1 MISLDAYPVPSPNV
15 VGRIID
21 AKPGGTTEA
30 VIVLPSM
37 GQVKVVNEIG
47 AKIWSLADGTRTV
60 REIASLICKQYDVES
75 GIAQVDTLE
84 FIDQLITRGILE
96 ISENPKGAVGTS

>member
-1 MISLDAYPVPSPNV
+1 M
-15 VGRIID
+15 
-21 AKPGGTTEA
+21 EA

-60 REIASLICKQYDVES
+60 REIATLICEEYDVDSET
-75 GIAQVDTLE
+75 ARADTLE

-96 ISENPKGAVGTS
+96 VTENPKGAVGTS